1 MSAMIY
7 FDNAATTMIK
17 PECVIKSSS
26 YALENLCA
34 NSGRGSHSAAVK
46 AASIVYNARKAVQNL
61 VGGDDVIFG
70 LNCTDA
76 LNTVIFGTARRGQ
89 IGRAHV

>member
-34 NSGRGSHSAAVK
+34 NSGRGSHSAE
-46 AASIVYNARKAVQNL
+46 
-61 VGGDDVIFG
+61 
-70 LNCTDA
+70 
-76 LNTVIFGTARRGQ
+76 